1 MVQTGDD
8 DALVQDNGLGPG
20 DPTADRQPG
29 VFKKHF
35 QAESMGAADASPP
48 THHPRP

>member
-1 MVQTGDD
+1 MLWFRIMGSDQGITGR
-8 DALVQDNGLGPG
+8 
-20 DPTADRQPG
+20 ADRQPG

-48 THHPRP
+48 THHSCP